1 MSQEG
6 RQTKRLAQCDKL
18 ATNTSMPNVLRGNV
32 QTKHSGA
39 DKDRHGSQ
47 EIFSEKLCLRMNRN
61 ELKMKGPSLKQNA
74 TPERVRL
81 PGGQSIQK
89 AVVSDMVDAR
99 DKNSFKRRD
108 REEAEGRTWYR
119 IHHGIM

>member
-61 ELKMKGPSLKQNA
+61 ELKMKGPSLKQNV

-89 AVVSDMVDAR
+89 AVVTDMVDAR